1 MAIYMK
7 YGALNGA
14 VTTAGYDKWMELNS
28 FQFGVGRGIGSAAR
42 SAASREGSEPS
53 ISEITVT
60 KAMDVAS
67 VPLLQDAWG
76 GELNTKVT
84 IKFTST
90 TKNAVVDYLTYE
102 LENTGLSGYSISSG
116 GDQPSESLSLN
127 FTKITV
133 TFKGLDPAT
142 AANPISANYD
152 LTKMKG
158 G

>member
-1 MAIYMK
+1 VAIYVK
-7 YGALNGA
+7 YGSINGA
-14 VTTAGYDKWMELNS
+14 VTTTGYDKWIEVNS
-28 FQFGVGRGIGSAAR
+28 FQWGVGRGIGSAAR
-42 SAASREGSEPS
+42 GDANREGSEPS
-53 ISEITVT
+53 LSEITVT

-67 VPLLQDAWG
+67 VKLIQDAWG
-76 GELNTKVT
+76 GELNNKVD

-90 TKNAVVDYLTYE
+90 TKNGVVDYLTYS
-102 LENTGLSGYSISSG
+102 LENVGLSGYSISSG

-127 FTKITV
+127 FTKITI

-142 AANPISANYD
+142 SGSPISANYD